1 MFAARISGAIAAVLW
16 LCSTQVAAQATGIGE
31 TGKVG
36 VTLQIRVVLSSDR
49 PADEHL
55 RVDLLGSGGMLI
67 TAMLTNPNG
76 MAFFYDVPS
85 GDYRVRVT
93 GPNVQETLSGFFYLE
108 NRMRN
113 HSETVVVQPRAPA
126 PKAAVG
132 AAPPSVAIVDL
143 NIPKAARREVE
154 KGVEAFNRGELEEA
168 RKSFETAIALYPKY
182 ASAYN
187 FLGTTLV
194 EQKEPGRGQQAFEK
208 AIELNQNFSEAYSN
222 LAKLYFREQKLELCE
237 PLLEKSVAADPRNA
251 EALTYLVQ
259 VELLGGKYGLAAANA
274 RRVHELPHNE
284 YAIVHFMAARALRAN
299 SQRAEAITEYKLFL
313 HEAPNS
319 KNSSQ
324 ARQELTQLE
333 SLKP

>member
-1 MFAARISGAIAAVLW
+1 MLSPSHRLITAVVVTLWSCGALAQQSGVGE
-16 LCSTQVAAQATGIGE
+16 VGKTGA
-31 TGKVG
+31 
-36 VTLQIRVVLSSDR
+36 TLQIRVVLPNDR
-49 PADEHL
+49 PTDEQL
-55 RVDLLGSGGMLI
+55 RVDLLGQGGMLI
-67 TAMLTNPNG
+67 TAQMTNSNG

-93 GPNVQETLSGFFYLE
+93 GANIQEVLSGFFFLE

-113 HSETVVVQPRAPA
+113 HSETVVVQPRLAKSHSTA
-126 PKAAVG
+126 G
-132 AAPPSVAIVDL
+132 LPSIAIVDL
-143 NIPKAARREVE
+143 NIPKPARKAVE
-154 KGVEAFNRGELEEA
+154 KGVEAFNRGELDEA
-168 RKSFETAIALYPKY
+168 RKSFETAIALYPNY

-187 FLGTTLV
+187 FLGTTFV
-194 EQKEPGRGQQAFEK
+194 EQKETRRGQQAFEK
-208 AIELNQNFSEAYSN
+208 AIELNQNFAEAYSN

-299 SQRAEAITEYKLFL
+299 SQHAEAISEYKLFL
-313 HEAPNS
+313 QEAPNS